1 MIEIDY
7 LRIGITV
14 INFVILLLILRR
26 FLFKPVN
33 DVLTSRRD
41 EIDST
46 IKKANE
52 DEANAVKN
60 RAESEKNL
68 KESRAKGKDIVEEY
82 KAKAEHLS
90 NDILKDA
97 HTEAQTIMQ
106 RAMKEA
112 NREKEKA
119 EAELKEHVVDLAVLL
134 SSKALEES
142 IDEEQHRRLIKDF
155 IAKVGI

>member
-97 HTEAQTIMQ
+97 HTEAQTIMD